1 MDPLEEN
8 ETDLV
13 SSAIMTTPP
22 LMRNS
27 RPEELL
33 SQSSSPGSGTQVSS
47 ASGFSL
53 GEAIVQRAKQGL
65 EPWYQLQSEEDFGLL
80 PGSSVTLP
88 SEHTATYGVDDLPS
102 LEEGFIT
109 MTKEPEDMKGK
120 DLLYTPKLDYQDSF
134 LSPALPLLTQYS
146 DGTLFEQTNLEFAPL
161 RPLPD
166 NSYMTE
172 EFPGPLQLNPALQ
185 LATTDVFPD
194 SVSSGPLSQCPLMM
208 STFDPD
214 DEKNINIILPQHQL
228 SHRSVLE
235 EQVERELREECE
247 LSLVGQEEFSNCSE
261 SQVHE
266 EKGGQKSESNDQAL
280 HEELPR
286 ASMADDVSFLDSDIP
301 VPLLLELLEKEVG
314 VSSSG
319 TCSAVSTSSSHAELP
334 SRNLEKYETVPLD
347 TDRVVSPNVINDTIA
362 NSVAQGFTFSSSEL
376 PANII
381 RDQPVVGNVVQ
392 SFDSSNG
399 QKEKNEL
406 NVFNASD
413 VSYVTAKQES
423 AKSNENKVDV
433 DSHDTYS
440 GRASTVIEF
449 PTDLSKGSLDCSVE
463 RGFKEGELSSS
474 AHQTNVDSSVF
485 GLPLKPIS
493 QSTPGM
499 FLGAPKST
507 VQYNLSKGTTNQSKK
522 ECSLD
527 KLSPIQ
533 SKQEMLVL
541 STSTSLD
548 ITPKALLNSSTGK
561 ELPEPTPETNSSST
575 GKCSNEQSLFVN
587 KKFQSLPALNY
598 MEKVGAWNMT
608 FPTSKTE
615 FDNLALRGFTGV
627 SPRQKAY
634 SAIADSLNQLL
645 SRKNSTKSFSPS
657 TSDNSKSPKKSL
669 SSSFCGNLSPAT
681 DFLENKGSLTNSPLA
696 RSWSCT
702 SIKEE
707 QLALDQKQ
715 DDVLCQNIEG
725 AEKITKC
732 LPDNIVLTR
741 VLNSCRKEDSQ
752 EKVAEKMAS
761 DKDHGNLVKNN
772 ILSSD
777 SASCNLDILLQPVE
791 HEHHHCE
798 GGPPNRFSDE
808 SPNETVGTL
817 VSFQDANYKDVNS
830 LHASYD
836 VSAVSPPNNL
846 QTDSY
851 ASHCATNPS
860 TPVKNVEFNIEERI
874 PHYLRALGIDQSPS
888 TILTPFAPR
897 GPIREPEFSPTD
909 LCTIKGSTC
918 TQQSEGDSPLKG
930 DFSQSSILSINST
943 LSLSVP
949 LGSDADSETP
959 LPSEPAITNDFRTSV
974 ERPVSQCSPHV
985 DFHPIDHS
993 LDIPLQKSCSSGS
1006 ESSKLNSEESLARF
1020 TQKQSPSVIG
1030 RLVSENFQNNINN
1043 FDSGHPSAPDNLPSI
1058 SLLASDHQT
1067 EVMNSPTLN
1076 LSSGSLLTK
1085 ESHAEM
1091 NNSILNS
1098 SESSSGRIAS
1108 ETSFQNLNIDND
1120 SFEGAKTL
1128 KEIRKLLSKTE
1139 EPPFPR
1145 SSFSSPSASLRGS
1158 EDISAY
1164 LYKGL
1169 DNFNFQGSL
1178 ASHFDVNDNGSYWHK
1193 SSSSSTLSLLT
1204 LDGLKESLIFDGCF
1218 STRSSSPS
1226 SFISQGKKSIQSK
1239 RQEKIDSLTES
1250 KQVGHEYG
1258 QGGSFIADSVKRFEP
1273 EGCSEARQINASF
1286 ASTMSFAAPSLEL
1299 DDVQENPED
1308 IAQETPETI
1317 FLPST
1322 VTEMIGID
1330 ESHETVKVIE
1340 GSDRS
1345 SANSIASQVAFLLKT
1360 ESPVTSASSIINA
1373 ANEEEAKARDLTQL
1387 KLAGDYNATLE
1398 LNMEDRQRI
1407 EEIKA
1412 ELLQNTKL
1420 TSDIE
1425 RGQWISDSDSDVTSA
1440 TGQFCILPTLPR
1452 PQVEALSLVTSSQ
1465 TSLNPSDMHLE
1476 SPSTMCSNVGTHLH
1490 ELGDRDGIS
1499 GRGVPWQI
1507 TAEAGRPI
1515 SSITFSSRKRSPSP
1529 SVSPSRTVKK
1539 SSEPQLKEFTFEEKS
1554 SRPKN
1559 HSYTEPH
1566 RARKQTH
1573 DAATEK
1579 FIEQCHDNNNGKNQ
1593 VSFTNGLMPAL
1604 NHYQKN
1610 NSSNIPTNSD
1620 SKEWMFSPRSQEYRY
1635 SNKPLQLDEFIS
1647 QQDKV
1652 SRYQQDVSTG
1662 VYTQSNGYGPRL
1674 VLRSEAFQE
1683 RNQQEHVDTQPSS
1696 SPKHVFVQS
1705 PKVHIPESTIN
1716 ITKNI
1721 SRSTPNLSLREDTSP
1736 QVKSQDNNFG
1746 TTPMQISTV
1755 ASGTSYVSSPT
1766 RKVLSYVH
1774 LTFTPKPSSGNL
1786 VSSEDSDIK
1795 FASEQSR
1802 SSNNLDKHTFEK
1814 IPQQDCVSAVS
1825 EIQILPN
1832 SCMAV
1837 PFKAICNADAE
1848 SQTTTFVPQQTPL
1861 APTTTSSTK
1870 QDSQTLLS
1878 QSRAL
1883 PITSTSSSHVSNQP
1897 ILGPYKPLGISD
1909 VPNTSIAN
1917 SHSGQQSIIPSKL
1930 MELHED
1936 KETQVSMR
1944 STQGMSSQRSIPAS
1958 PWEQKGLISAG
1969 LKKSRVFENAD
1980 LSRKSSEDANS
1991 IPSSHNIIQPFVRT
2005 TYKTVEVQTDEQ
2017 QFAVDEPDFARIMD
2031 KNRRNAQKC
2040 EMAYSIGNLHDH
2052 LSSRRK
2058 SPTSTR
2064 ADNSIR
2070 SQSTTSHMTHSGY
2083 YHDGY
2088 HAKHSQSLDRS
2099 LQSSKSLD
2107 QLWEKFKQRQHQE
2120 KSADTSTGEPTLL
2133 ERLERLSRLL
2143 QHPTR
2148 HSELCKEEY
2157 SSIRDDGG
2165 KRPLSL
2171 QIQKEERRDLDKR
2184 KKQAWV
2190 KSFPD
2195 SKSIQ
2200 TSPHAKHG
2208 MVFETDSDLGTLHET
2223 SSESMQFPQKYLTS
2237 DETAESSNSVI
2248 TSETD
2253 TAAQTESN
2261 FSAPADTSSSVSTIN
2276 TSRLIRAFGPE
2287 KVVVNPYLS
2296 KLYHTI
2302 DKQKENLEKRTQ
2314 NRTSKASRKPLTSSA
2329 TFSGNKMVSN
2339 PLPTVETS
2347 CKPSHHQKNKKPTVL
2362 VHKSIQAG
2370 HFEIVSNATKKN
2382 TKDVGMTFPSP
2393 DSDSGPH
2400 TRFSAEARNEEAS
2413 HNRLLFERSEHPR
2426 VFLYEKK
2433 RKNRQRH
2440 PRGVSW
2446 FVPAVELMC
2455 VGKDRNDMQ
2464 SKPSLSW
2471 FAHFKNEKSWR
2482 PPLRERHMQE
2492 EPVRNL
2498 WRETRQPST
2507 SQPPC
2512 ALVRVTL
2519 QESLELHRPDFISR
2533 SRERMKRLSLKAE
2546 ERKEEALF
2554 QNEREQLFCCD
2565 AERNRLANNLRRL
2578 LDQENLSQKREIT
2591 KKEMFLRSKRKY
2603 CQLPEVR
2610 KRQEEERRQAE
2621 YRCNRIKAEQYKRKI
2636 ANRILGRKAPWE

>member
-1 MDPLEEN
+1 MKNTWEN
-8 ETDLV
+8 VQILC
-13 SSAIMTTPP
+13 
-22 LMRNS
+22 LNLF
-27 RPEELL
+27 LL
-33 SQSSSPGSGTQVSS
+33 S
-47 ASGFSL
+47 
-53 GEAIVQRAKQGL
+53 
-65 EPWYQLQSEEDFGLL
+65 
-80 PGSSVTLP
+80 
-88 SEHTATYGVDDLPS
+88 
-102 LEEGFIT
+102 
-109 MTKEPEDMKGK
+109 
-120 DLLYTPKLDYQDSF
+120 
-134 LSPALPLLTQYS
+134 
-146 DGTLFEQTNLEFAPL
+146 

-1373 ANEEEAKARDLTQL
+1373 ANEEEAKAR
-1387 KLAGDYNATLE
+1387 
-1398 LNMEDRQRI
+1398 
-1407 EEIKA
+1407 
-1412 ELLQNTKL
+1412 
-1420 TSDIE
+1420 
-1425 RGQWISDSDSDVTSA
+1425 
-1440 TGQFCILPTLPR
+1440 
-1452 PQVEALSLVTSSQ
+1452 
-1465 TSLNPSDMHLE
+1465 
-1476 SPSTMCSNVGTHLH
+1476 
-1490 ELGDRDGIS
+1490 
-1499 GRGVPWQI
+1499 
-1507 TAEAGRPI
+1507 
-1515 SSITFSSRKRSPSP
+1515 
-1529 SVSPSRTVKK
+1529 
-1539 SSEPQLKEFTFEEKS
+1539 
-1554 SRPKN
+1554 
-1559 HSYTEPH
+1559 
-1566 RARKQTH
+1566 
-1573 DAATEK
+1573 
-1579 FIEQCHDNNNGKNQ
+1579 
-1593 VSFTNGLMPAL
+1593 
-1604 NHYQKN
+1604 
-1610 NSSNIPTNSD
+1610 
-1620 SKEWMFSPRSQEYRY
+1620 
-1635 SNKPLQLDEFIS
+1635 
-1647 QQDKV
+1647 
-1652 SRYQQDVSTG
+1652 
-1662 VYTQSNGYGPRL
+1662 
-1674 VLRSEAFQE
+1674 
-1683 RNQQEHVDTQPSS
+1683 
-1696 SPKHVFVQS
+1696 
-1705 PKVHIPESTIN
+1705 
-1716 ITKNI
+1716 
-1721 SRSTPNLSLREDTSP
+1721 
-1736 QVKSQDNNFG
+1736 
-1746 TTPMQISTV
+1746 
-1755 ASGTSYVSSPT
+1755 
-1766 RKVLSYVH
+1766 
-1774 LTFTPKPSSGNL
+1774 
-1786 VSSEDSDIK
+1786 
-1795 FASEQSR
+1795 
-1802 SSNNLDKHTFEK
+1802 
-1814 IPQQDCVSAVS
+1814 
-1825 EIQILPN
+1825 
-1832 SCMAV
+1832 
-1837 PFKAICNADAE
+1837 
-1848 SQTTTFVPQQTPL
+1848 
-1861 APTTTSSTK
+1861 
-1870 QDSQTLLS
+1870 
-1878 QSRAL
+1878 
-1883 PITSTSSSHVSNQP
+1883 
-1897 ILGPYKPLGISD
+1897 
-1909 VPNTSIAN
+1909 
-1917 SHSGQQSIIPSKL
+1917 GQQSIIPSKL

-2440 PRGVSW
+2440 PRGTHFLYHSSRTPINMSIKVITIDQRTVTYRVVSMPGDGNYLFHSVCYILHGHIRLTLDIRRNIVSYVLNDWDW
-2446 FVPAVELMC
+2446 FKVWTDDGTV
-2455 VGKDRNDMQ
+2455 DNY
-2464 SKPSLSW
+2464 ST
-2471 FAHFKNEKSWR
+2471 
-2482 PPLRERHMQE
+2482 QE
-2492 EPVRNL
+2492 
-2498 WRETRQPST
+2498 
-2507 SQPPC
+2507 
-2512 ALVRVTL
+2512 
-2519 QESLELHRPDFISR
+2519 H
-2533 SRERMKRLSLKAE
+2533 
-2546 ERKEEALF
+2546 
-2554 QNEREQLFCCD
+2554 
-2565 AERNRLANNLRRL
+2565 
-2578 LDQENLSQKREIT
+2578 
-2591 KKEMFLRSKRKY
+2591 
-2603 CQLPEVR
+2603 
-2610 KRQEEERRQAE
+2610 
-2621 YRCNRIKAEQYKRKI
+2621 
-2636 ANRILGRKAPWE
+2636 